1 VNSPGGSAVASEL
14 AWREM
19 TLLQQVKPVVISMG
33 EMAASGGYY
42 ISAPAD
48 YIFSDKT
55 TLTGSIGVF
64 GMIPNIKNLLTY
76 RLGITID
83 NTYTSPAAL
92 IPSPFQPVTDIQRKN
107 LNKSVDKVYETFTQ
121 HVAEGRNL
129 DINDVLNIAEGRVW
143 SGTMAKEIGLVDAIG
158 GFNEAVGKAIE
169 LADISSNYKICE
181 YVAPL
186 TPFEEYL
193 NSMSFAYTKS
203 LGLDYNIY
211 GDEMRD
217 IISEIPMVFTY
228 SGIQTRVVG
237 DLKIEF

>member
-1 VNSPGGSAVASEL
+1 MS
-14 AWREM
+14 
-19 TLLQQVKPVVISMG
+19 LLEPLSNEQ
-33 EMAASGGYY
+33 
-42 ISAPAD
+42 
-48 YIFSDKT
+48 KT
-55 TLTGSIGVF
+55 SI
-64 GMIPNIKNLLTY
+64 T
-76 RLGITID
+76 
-83 NTYTSPAAL
+83 
-92 IPSPFQPVTDIQRKN
+92 
-107 LNKSVDKVYETFTQ
+107 KSVDRIYTTFTS
-121 HVAEGRNL
+121 HVAEGRNMS
-129 DINDVLNIAEGRVW
+129 IEEVYNVAEGREW
-143 SGTMAKEIGLVDAIG
+143 SGTMGKECGLVDAIG
-158 GFNEAVGKAIE
+158 GINEAIGKAVE